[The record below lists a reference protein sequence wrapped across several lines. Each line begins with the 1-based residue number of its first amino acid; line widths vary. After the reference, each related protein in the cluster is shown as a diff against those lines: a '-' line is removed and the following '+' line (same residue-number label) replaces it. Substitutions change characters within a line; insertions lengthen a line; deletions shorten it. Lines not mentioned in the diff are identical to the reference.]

1 MKDSGESV
9 DVDRRSTL
17 LNTERTPASALNFSF
32 EMPQVS
38 LAPSC
43 HIWWNVREVDADA
56 VSQEAAVRLREICH
70 QPRTQLDG
78 CRVGDA
84 MPALKLAQRR
94 HSAHLQV
101 LDEVSR
107 NLEVELQSLV
117 TAMEIGP

>member
-1 MKDSGESV
+1 MEQ
-9 DVDRRSTL
+9 RSTS
-17 LNTERTPASALNFSF
+17 LNAERVPASALHFSF

-38 LAPSC
+38 LAPLF

-56 VSQEAAVRLREICH
+56 VSQEAALRFREDCH
-70 QPRTQLDG
+70 QPGTKLDG

-117 TAMEIGP
+117 TAMKIGP